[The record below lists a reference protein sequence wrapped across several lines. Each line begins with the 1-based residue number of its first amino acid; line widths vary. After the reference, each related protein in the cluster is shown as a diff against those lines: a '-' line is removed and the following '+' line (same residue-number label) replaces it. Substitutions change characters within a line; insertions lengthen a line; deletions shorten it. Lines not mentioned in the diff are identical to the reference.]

1 MTTIILHTLFRFC
14 SSLFPGGP
22 PGPLCRNTRLVSSK
36 AVRLP
41 CSPPPL
47 AYAHCMPPST
57 PFPCLPLPHPT
68 LSPPSAAPPKTLS
81 APAHRLAPTWLV
93 SSGTEPNRAGTQKA
107 TRSKP
112 PTSLA
117 HARSSSGSSVAAR
130 TSLIPTRGVT
140 HASATTFSA
149 TLNQNRG
156 VCSLSCLK
164 AISAQAQR
172 LHHCPAQRVTRGAGS
187 RRNHLGSTAA
197 CWKQACMSSLLSS
210 TKLPSPGASRPACLI
225 VHPR

>member
-1 MTTIILHTLFRFC
+1 MTTVLLHTLFRFC

-22 PGPLCRNTRLVSSK
+22 PGPCRNTRLRAPRQS
-36 AVRLP
+36 ACLA
-41 CSPPPL
+41 PPSL
-47 AYAHCMPPST
+47 AYVHCMPPHAH
-57 PFPCLPLPHPT
+57 FPCLPLPHPT
-68 LSPPSAAPPKTLS
+68 LSPPSPAPTKTIS
-81 APAHRLAPTWLV
+81 APAQTLAPTWLV
-93 SSGTEPNRAGTQKA
+93 SSGTEPNRAGTQRA

-130 TSLIPTRGVT
+130 ASLIPARSVT

-149 TLNQNRG
+149 TINQNHG

-172 LHHCPAQRVTRGAGS
+172 LHHRPAQRVTRGAGS
-187 RRNHLGSTAA
+187 RRNRLGSTAA
-197 CWKQACMSSLLSS
+197 CSKQACMYSLLSS
-210 TKLPSPGASRPACLI
+210 TKLPSPVASRPACSI